1 MLLDP
6 ARVRISTFFDW
17 YDNKIKSLFQVPGT
31 LINGL
36 GLLGNSNV
44 NMGSTFN
51 YMQVVSRFYSSAV
64 MNDVPRVSS
73 QLYSVIEQATEH
85 WSVCGEC
92 CFIRQQNNIRVVRP
106 DYVFPISDPY
116 DKDRIVRYL
125 FVFPYID
132 TQLGSFDNELTSVT
146 KANVIDYDVETR
158 QARMAVRDYTPA
170 NLADEPV
177 GSPVDIGE
185 VFFIKSGTSIYP
197 SIESLVREVSIR
209 LNMLQLALNTSS
221 IPIVQIDKDSVNDGS
236 LRGPVNLEDF
246 QKQIMQPMGL
256 QINPPFAGEEGAR
269 FVERAGTG
277 LTESLEYIRL
287 LLSQLGVLTGV
298 PDYVLGAPRLGQT
311 SAETE
316 RTLFIGQARVNA
328 FRRSLEHTFEAM
340 GQESIRFLGE
350 PFVSRAER
358 LRLILSQLQGGVI
371 TVMEARRA
379 LGLEEH
385 QSASNVLSV
394 PNLGTIAQN
403 RLNANP

>member
-17 YDNKIKSLFQVPGT
+17 YDNKIQSLLKVSGT

-36 GLLGNSNV
+36 GLIGNQNI
-44 NMGSTFN
+44 NMGSNFN
-51 YMQVVSRFYSSAV
+51 YFQVVSRFYSSAV
-64 MNDVPRVSS
+64 MNDIPRVNPR
-73 QLYSVIEQATEH
+73 LYRVIEQATEH
-85 WSVCGEC
+85 WSVSGEC
-92 CFIRQQNNIRVVRP
+92 CFIRQGDDIRVVRP

-116 DKDRIVRYL
+116 DKERIVRYL

-146 KANVIDYDVETR
+146 RANVIDYDVETR
-158 QARMAVRDYTPA
+158 LARMAVRQYTPE
-170 NLADEPV
+170 NLADEPI
-177 GSPVDIGE
+177 GTRVDVGE
-185 VFFIKSGTSIYP
+185 VFFISSGTSIYP
-197 SIESLVREVSIR
+197 SIESLVREVSVR

-221 IPIVQIDKDSVNDGS
+221 IPIVQIDKDAVNDGS
-236 LRGPVNLEDF
+236 LRGSVNLEDF

-298 PDYVLGAPRLGQT
+298 PDYVLGAPRMGQS

-328 FRRSLEHTFEAM
+328 FRRSLEHTLEAM
-340 GQESIRFLGE
+340 GQEPIRFLGE

-358 LRLILSQLQGGVI
+358 LRLILAQLQGGVI
-371 TVMEARRA
+371 TVQEARNA
-379 LGLEEH
+379 LGLEEMPG
-385 QSASNVLSV
+385 ASNTLT
-394 PNLGTIAQN
+394 PTNQPTAI
-403 RLNANP
+403 P